1 MVVIIILTALISA
14 QLTFYLHT
22 VKKLNIVLASALPSL
37 VFALAYVVL
46 SMFIPLEEFARLPA
60 VFFGASFVGM
70 SSNVRIKS
78 KLSLSLA
85 AVSFA
90 IVYLSLSSAFKG
102 YGGGLGT
109 SAAVAVL
116 ISISFESM
124 IFAGINYLQ
133 NKNASKISKK
143 IH

>member
-14 QLTFYLHT
+14 QLTFHLHA
-22 VKKLNIVLASALPSL
+22 VKKLNVVLASALPSL

-46 SMFIPLEEFARLPA
+46 SRFISLEEFAGLPA

-70 SSNVRIKS
+70 SSNARIRS
-78 KLSLSLA
+78 SLSLSLA
-85 AVSFA
+85 AIVFA
-90 IVYLSLSSAFKG
+90 VVYLSLSLSFKG

-116 ISISFESM
+116 ISISFESI

-133 NKNASKISKK
+133 RKNASKVSK
-143 IH
+143 